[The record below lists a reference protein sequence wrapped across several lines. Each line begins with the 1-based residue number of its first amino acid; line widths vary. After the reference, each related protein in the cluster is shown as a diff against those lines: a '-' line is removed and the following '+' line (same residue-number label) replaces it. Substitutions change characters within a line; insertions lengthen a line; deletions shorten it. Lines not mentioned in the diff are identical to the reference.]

1 MKLIQILCKGTCEA
15 LKAGRRSAALA
26 APGAALAAKASRG
39 NTREDGP
46 NAKPLQQ
53 WESKDWTSRTAVQ
66 LAQEK
71 PKSLQAL
78 KNKKFVLYAQ
88 FVIPTLLPKYQFIL
102 SLSLFFFFFF

>member
-53 WESKDWTSRTAVQ
+53 
-66 LAQEK
+66 
-71 PKSLQAL
+71 
-78 KNKKFVLYAQ
+78 
-88 FVIPTLLPKYQFIL
+88 
-102 SLSLFFFFFF
+102 